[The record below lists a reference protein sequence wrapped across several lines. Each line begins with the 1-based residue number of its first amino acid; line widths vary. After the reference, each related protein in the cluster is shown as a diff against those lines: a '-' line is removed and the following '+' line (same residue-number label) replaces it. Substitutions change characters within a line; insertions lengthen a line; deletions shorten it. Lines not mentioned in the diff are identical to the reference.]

1 MIEAHLKGL
10 ARRYRT
16 QDTCIQCRGVCVLVS
31 SNYKPVEVRTQ
42 CPWHLPLPYNRKEV
56 TLLFVA
62 LIRNKS
68 LSTWVRKATGENPA
82 KKPAICF
89 GHLKPLFIIHLKHM
103 MAYCA
108 LCSQLHLQCPRG
120 VENYLEMVY
129 AGYHSNANLAP
140 YPVHIL
146 G

>member
-1 MIEAHLKGL
+1 MIEVHLKGL

-16 QDTCIQCRGVCVLVS
+16 QDTCIQRSGVCVLVS
-31 SNYKPVEVRTQ
+31 SNYKPVEMRTQ

-68 LSTWVRKATGENPA
+68 LSTWLRKATGENPA
-82 KKPAICF
+82 KSLLFLLATEAF
-89 GHLKPLFIIHLKHM
+89 LHYTLKTYDDIL
-103 MAYCA
+103 CA
-108 LCSQLHLQCPRG
+108 VFSTSFTITRG
-120 VENYLEMVY
+120 VENYSEMID
-129 AGYHSNANLAP
+129 AGYHSNSNPAP
-140 YPVHIL
+140 HPVHIL